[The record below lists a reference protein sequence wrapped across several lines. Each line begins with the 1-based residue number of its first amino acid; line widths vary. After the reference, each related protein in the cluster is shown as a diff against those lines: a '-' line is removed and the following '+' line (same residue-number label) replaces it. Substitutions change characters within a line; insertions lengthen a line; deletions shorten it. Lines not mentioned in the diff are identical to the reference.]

1 MEKAVE
7 CLINRPLKT
16 DWFALLHT
24 VACRALPPLSV
35 LSHLLFR
42 SIFFFSFLSYIWW
55 FRRHQSRSEIPSTL
69 SVWLPGAASARICTD
84 LLAQKTPLCP
94 VTLYYFNLPRSFS
107 CSTALRYLLTFKRPS
122 IHSSFLYIH
131 IYASVKC
138 IRVEPRVTQSSLQ
151 LLVPG
156 GPGLCFHIH
165 VRAAGYLKASFSPL
179 NTHSQACSRAKNTLH
194 HKSRLEHAKVIHRQ
208 ALLTHTPH
216 MSGVICA
223 SDLQACTLCKVS
235 QKYTHTH
242 RRAHKNAH
250 AQTHT
255 VNTTNALSSTNN
267 NIPLNPFWL
276 M

>member
-1 MEKAVE
+1 MS
-7 CLINRPLKT
+7 LNHP
-16 DWFALLHT
+16 
-24 VACRALPPLSV
+24 
-35 LSHLLFR
+35 
-42 SIFFFSFLSYIWW
+42 
-55 FRRHQSRSEIPSTL
+55 
-69 SVWLPGAASARICTD
+69 
-84 LLAQKTPLCP
+84 
-94 VTLYYFNLPRSFS
+94 
-107 CSTALRYLLTFKRPS
+107 
-122 IHSSFLYIH
+122 
-131 IYASVKC
+131 
-138 IRVEPRVTQSSLQ
+138 LQ

-179 NTHSQACSRAKNTLH
+179 NTHSQARSRAKNTLH

-223 SDLQACTLCKVS
+223 ADLQACTLCKVS
-235 QKYTHTH
+235 HKYTHTQLH

-250 AQTHT
+250 TQTHT

-267 NIPLNPFWL
+267 NIPHNPFWL